1 MDIIITNGGG
11 GSVLHQVTSHYS
23 AIQESLGSGLRPL
36 LGCNGGSLLWS
47 DVHAHTDREPVT
59 CRPSALTFQPH
70 LCPDATS
77 RADVQL
83 VAWVWAPAHSPNPEL
98 LFVTNCFVCSV

>member
-47 DVHAHTDREPVT
+47 EGPGEAMCVHTCMHTQTGSLLPAV
-59 CRPSALTFQPH
+59 P
-70 LCPDATS
+70 
-77 RADVQL
+77 QL
-83 VAWVWAPAHSPNPEL
+83 
-98 LFVTNCFVCSV
+98 